1 MIAVNAQGE
10 CTADNILIMSGCVS
24 FSLALVSGVGFGV
37 GGLFC
42 SAPCVV
48 VSSSSFSVVGVISH
62 AFDLFALVL
71 YLSLMRC
78 LASSKPS
85 SKSVYY
91 CCWVIAGRRNTSSIE
106 LFNLFL

>member
-1 MIAVNAQGE
+1 MIAFNAQGE
-10 CTADNILIMSGCVS
+10 CTADNILIMSGWVS

-48 VSSSSFSVVGVISH
+48 VSSSSSFSVGVISLSV
-62 AFDLFALVL
+62 DLFALVL
-71 YLSLMRC
+71 YLSLMSC

-85 SKSVYY
+85 SKSVTI
-91 CCWVIAGRRNTSSIE
+91 VAGQ
-106 LFNLFL
+106 

>member
-1 MIAVNAQGE
+1 MIAFNAQGE

-24 FSLALVSGVGFGV
+24 FSLALVLGVGFGV

-48 VSSSSFSVVGVISH
+48 VSSSSSFSVGVISLSV
-62 AFDLFALVL
+62 DLFALVL
-71 YLSLMRC
+71 YLSLMSC

-85 SKSVYY
+85 SKSVTI
-91 CCWVIAGRRNTSSIE
+91 VAGQ
-106 LFNLFL
+106 

>member
-1 MIAVNAQGE
+1 MIAFNAQGE
-10 CTADNILIMSGCVS
+10 CTADNILIMSGWVS

-48 VSSSSFSVVGVISH
+48 VSSSSSFSVVGVISLSV
-62 AFDLFALVL
+62 DLFALVL
-71 YLSLMRC
+71 YLSLMSC

-85 SKSVYY
+85 SKSVTI
-91 CCWVIAGRRNTSSIE
+91 VAGQ
-106 LFNLFL
+106 